1 MEKTKNF
8 VVKIEEGKEAQ
19 NGEPSVGPVYRNILA
34 KDGFVPLPQGIES
47 CWDMFRCFSFPI

>member
-8 VVKIEEGKEAQ
+8 VVKIKEGKEAQ
-19 NGEPSVGPVYRNILA
+19 NDEPSVDPVYRNILS

-47 CWDMFRCFSFPI
+47 C